1 MSASNIMS
9 ERRFISSPKKK
20 KRKYNIDNNASNE
33 CENSSCNNPNTARN
47 NYLNN
52 GSINIID
59 RVLDLTK
66 FSKNTTLYTLA
77 REWLNAS
84 NQIKQKTQKPQTNQQ
99 QLVNEDETYFVNK
112 LPPPS
117 STQTDFSIEELNER
131 LDRNVRSTAR
141 NDLELIETLNVD
153 DTIKSHALLKLNV
166 NRWKLVRK
174 EWLSY
179 YAEKNRPY
187 KESYDILKSIYEEI

>member
-1 MSASNIMS
+1 MSTSNNMS
-9 ERRFISSPKKK
+9 ERRSVSSPKKK
-20 KRKYNIDNNASNE
+20 KRKYSIDNASNE
-33 CENSSCNNPNTARN
+33 CESISCNNPNTQRN

-66 FSKNTTLYTLA
+66 YNKNTSLYALA
-77 REWLNAS
+77 RDWLNAS
-84 NQIKQKTQKPQTNQQ
+84 NQIKQKPQKPQTSQEQ
-99 QLVNEDETYFVNK
+99 VVNEDENYFVNK

-117 STQTDFSIEELNER
+117 STQADISIKELNER
-131 LDRNVRSTAR
+131 LDLNVRSTAR
-141 NDLELIETLNVD
+141 NDLELIETLNVE

-174 EWLSY
+174 EWLRF
-179 YAEKNRPY
+179 YAEKNKPY
-187 KESYDILKSIYEEI
+187 KESYDILRSIYEEI